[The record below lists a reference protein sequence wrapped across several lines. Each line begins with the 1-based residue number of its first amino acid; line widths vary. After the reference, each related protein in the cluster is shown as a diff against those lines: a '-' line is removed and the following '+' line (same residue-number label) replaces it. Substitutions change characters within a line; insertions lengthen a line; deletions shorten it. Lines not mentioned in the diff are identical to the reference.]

1 MSLAASTR
9 LDSYEIVS
17 PLGAGGMGEVYRARD
32 SKLKRDVAIKVLPD
46 FWSRD
51 PERLDRFELEAQAAA
66 ALNHPNIV
74 SIFHVGQYNGSPY
87 IVTELLHGESLREHL
102 RHGPMRV
109 REAIDA
115 GIEIAQGLA
124 AAHDAGIIHRDLK
137 PENIFMTKDGRT
149 KILDFGLA
157 KLDPSK
163 TSSIDGPTA
172 SYQPQTDPRHVLG
185 TAGYM
190 SPEQVRGQ
198 VADARSDIFATGAVL
213 YEMVTGKRAFH
224 KATSADTMSAILNED
239 PQPISQVAPSVP
251 PGLQRIVHRCLTKN
265 PEQRIQHATDLA
277 FALEALSDS
286 TGVSL
291 PARPEGTVSPTKW
304 VWIAASAAVLGITIG
319 IVSWWTRPPAVPVVQ
334 AVIQLTDD
342 AVPKM
347 PEMNLASDG
356 TRIYFNE
363 GGEGSW
369 KIAQVAASGGPT
381 ALLPIKMSNSELEA
395 LSADGASLLALEMS
409 SQLSPY
415 TLWKIPL
422 PVGEPRRMS
431 GLDAQA
437 AAYFPDGRILFA
449 RGADLYIAENDGSSP
464 RKLFGLDK
472 NFIRIDQPTISPD
485 GTRIAFLARTAP
497 IVFTA
502 TIMQIEAN
510 GSSLRTITDGTLH
523 GDVCCPNWSKNGHY
537 LVYAVQSRGT
547 WDLWAQPVSGN
558 FLHRSPRPIQLTHGP
573 LSYAQTV
580 TSRDGTQ
587 LFAVGTKHRG
597 ELVGYDAQSK
607 QFVPVLSGISA
618 LDVTFSANGRWAAY
632 VSYPDGTLWRSR
644 ADGTERLQLTYPPM
658 LVIFPFISP
667 DGKWVAFGTRQA
679 EAYVVNIDGSG
690 LQKIAAAY
698 TLAPNWSPD
707 GNRIIMTHVDNNEP
721 EEQVF
726 DFRTGQ
732 LSIVPTSQGFV
743 GGQWVGPDEFVA
755 ASRSTR
761 VLQIFNVNTST
772 YSRLVPEAI
781 NWAHSLDYKYVYYT
795 TGGAEPNA
803 MRVRIADRKIEFIT
817 SLKDL
822 RRSISPVGGTQI
834 SVAPDGSPVF
844 TRDLSTEEI
853 YALTVKWP

>member
-1 MSLAASTR
+1 MSLATGTR
-9 LDSYEIVS
+9 LDSYEIVA

-523 GDVCCPNWSKNGHY
+523 EDFCCPTWRKTEHS
-537 LVYAVQSRGT
+537 LVYAFQSRGT
-547 WDLWAQPVSGN
+547 WDLWPHPVPGN
-558 FLHRSPRPIQLTHGP
+558 FLHRS
-573 LSYAQTV
+573 
-580 TSRDGTQ
+580 
-587 LFAVGTKHRG
+587 
-597 ELVGYDAQSK
+597 
-607 QFVPVLSGISA
+607 
-618 LDVTFSANGRWAAY
+618 
-632 VSYPDGTLWRSR
+632 
-644 ADGTERLQLTYPPM
+644 
-658 LVIFPFISP
+658 
-667 DGKWVAFGTRQA
+667 
-679 EAYVVNIDGSG
+679 
-690 LQKIAAAY
+690 
-698 TLAPNWSPD
+698 
-707 GNRIIMTHVDNNEP
+707 
-721 EEQVF
+721 
-726 DFRTGQ
+726 
-732 LSIVPTSQGFV
+732 
-743 GGQWVGPDEFVA
+743 
-755 ASRSTR
+755 
-761 VLQIFNVNTST
+761 
-772 YSRLVPEAI
+772 
-781 NWAHSLDYKYVYYT
+781 
-795 TGGAEPNA
+795 
-803 MRVRIADRKIEFIT
+803 
-817 SLKDL
+817 
-822 RRSISPVGGTQI
+822 
-834 SVAPDGSPVF
+834 
-844 TRDLSTEEI
+844 
-853 YALTVKWP
+853 